1 MLAAPQHHEIVG
13 HDDGTTDVK
22 ANESPMIGHDYVCH
36 SFLPREI
43 PQLLLVMLHNLLK
56 CGLIVKWHQSVT
68 WFGWKK
74 KYKYTLLVFVNGC

>member
-36 SFLPREI
+36 SFLPWEI

-68 WFGWKK
+68 WFG
-74 KYKYTLLVFVNGC
+74 